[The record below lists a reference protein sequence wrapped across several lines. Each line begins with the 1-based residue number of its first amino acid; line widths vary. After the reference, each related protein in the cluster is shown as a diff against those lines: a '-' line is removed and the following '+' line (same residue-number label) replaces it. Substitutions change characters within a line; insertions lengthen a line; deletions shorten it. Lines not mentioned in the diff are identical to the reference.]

1 VTNVVDFGAFVE
13 LGQGIEG
20 LIHVSNMPE
29 GNQTRAELR
38 SGSRIAVQVLHVD
51 DDRRRIALSLSSLD
65 STMSLAFQDGLAEL
79 EREG

>member
-1 VTNVVDFGAFVE
+1 
-13 LGQGIEG
+13 
-20 LIHVSNMPE
+20 
-29 GNQTRAELR
+29 
-38 SGSRIAVQVLHVD
+38 VLHVD